1 MFLFT
6 LKENQQFLHTRVPA
20 AEMKIFVFSEESWET
35 EKSYGTQLNYD
46 SGGGAP
52 LYPRLL
58 CDTLHRAL
66 PDLMKSL
73 PSPGA
78 AQGTNMAL
86 DLS

>member
-1 MFLFT
+1 
-6 LKENQQFLHTRVPA
+6 
-20 AEMKIFVFSEESWET
+20 MKIFVFSEERWESG
-35 EKSYGTQLNYD
+35 KSYGTQLNYD